1 MPKKSKKEVV
11 VEEEEELQQAVVF
24 QQLQAQSSS
33 NDKEFRMGVIA
44 LAKEILERN
53 AMLQWEQ
60 NKTRG
65 LSVTTEEIIEE
76 AKKLMAFI
84 DGTP

>member
-1 MPKKSKKEVV
+1 MPKKSKKEIV
-11 VEEEEELQQAVVF
+11 VEEEEELQHAAVF

-44 LAKEILERN
+44 MAKEILERN

-84 DGTP
+84 DDTP

>member
-1 MPKKSKKEVV
+1 MPKNSKKEVA
-11 VEEEEELQQAVVF
+11 VEEEEALQHAAVF
-24 QQLQAQSSS
+24 QQLQAQSSNS
-33 NDKEFRMGVIA
+33 EKEFRMGVIA
-44 LAKEILERN
+44 MAKEILERN

>member
-1 MPKKSKKEVV
+1 MPKKSKKEIA
-11 VEEEEELQQAVVF
+11 VEEEEELQHAAVF
-24 QQLQAQSSS
+24 QQLQSQSSS

-44 LAKEILERN
+44 MAKEILERN